1 LNFWCSSHL
10 VIFATSLER
19 DKNMF
24 DNLEQVRHA
33 SRQELVEYLES
44 WGTACYDDES
54 TSLLREAAIDT
65 FETEGC

>member
-1 LNFWCSSHL
+1 MGLKERKLKMNCLRDIEH
-10 VIFATSLER
+10 ATR
-19 DKNMF
+19 D
-24 DNLEQVRHA
+24 
-33 SRQELVEYLES
+33 ELIVYLES